1 VAALYL
7 DNDVAQA
14 VVALLQARGH
24 AAVTARQLGLYQAAD
39 AVHLLTAAEHGWIF
53 VTHNTKDY
61 VMLHEAWLRWTAAWQ
76 VTAKHAGILSIPQSP
91 LLPLDRAVDELCAF
105 ITSGRSLPNE
115 MYRLPPADA
124 WHRWQLGVGWQR

>member
-1 VAALYL
+1 VAAFYL

-14 VVALLQARGH
+14 VAALLHARGH
-24 AAVTARQLGLYQAAD
+24 SAVTARQLGLHQAAD
-39 AVHLLTAAEHGWIF
+39 AVQLLTAAEHGWIL
-53 VTHNTKDY
+53 VTHNMRDY
-61 VMLHEAWLRWTAAWQ
+61 VMLHEAWLRWTSAWQ

-91 LLPLDRAVDELCAF
+91 LLALDRAVDELCAF
-105 ITSGRSLPNE
+105 ITSGQSLPNE